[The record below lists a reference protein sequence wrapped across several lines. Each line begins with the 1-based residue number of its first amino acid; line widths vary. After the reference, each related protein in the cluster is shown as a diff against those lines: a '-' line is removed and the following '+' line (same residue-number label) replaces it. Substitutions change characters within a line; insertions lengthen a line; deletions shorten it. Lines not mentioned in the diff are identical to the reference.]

1 MKITRIKKI
10 KTIVDLR
17 NDLLD
22 VYESLR
28 SATITLKDA
37 KERANLAGK
46 LTATAKLQ
54 LDYNSFMKSQKKID
68 FLEDG
73 TAD

>member
-1 MKITRIKKI
+1 MKRKKI
-10 KTIVDLR
+10 NTIVDLR
-17 NDLLD
+17 DDLLD

-28 SATITLKDA
+28 IGAITLKDA

-54 LDYNSFMKSQKKID
+54 LDYNSFMKSQKKIS
-68 FLEDG
+68 FLED
-73 TAD
+73 A